1 MLWAFLAGIEHPV
14 ASREGQEHMSRLLR
28 SGGRFAQ
35 GCGIVA
41 AFFMF
46 TIREFLYISFRRVEI
61 SPETEHHTEKTSRS
75 RVTFAPLA
83 FPSRSR
89 TS

>member
-1 MLWAFLAGIEHPV
+1 
-14 ASREGQEHMSRLLR
+14 MSRSLR

-46 TIREFLYISFRRVEI
+46 RFGAFLDISLRRVEKRSEI
-61 SPETEHHTEKTSRS
+61 RQVATKLSVFILKRIKLDREHLTLPRD
-75 RVTFAPLA
+75 LCA
-83 FPSRSR
+83 FGFPKPFTHFLNR
-89 TS
+89 